1 MIRCNMQFD
10 SLEFLLFVPVVF
22 VIYWSMRTTMA
33 RNAVIVIAS
42 YFFYAWADWR
52 FMGLLATV
60 TTISYF
66 AGRYIIK
73 GNKRSKVVLYM
84 AIWTELIILALFKY
98 LNFFVESFST
108 SLRYIG
114 LHVDGVTLNL
124 LLPVGLSFYVFMTM
138 SYVIDC
144 HRRLIVKSPN
154 ILCFFAYVSFF
165 PHLLA
170 GPIDRARFLL
180 PQMAEMQS
188 FSFKIGSDGLR
199 QILWGLLKKTVI
211 ADNCNLMIAGIW
223 NDIPNQSSMVLLFG
237 AFLYSIQIYF
247 DFSGYSDIAI
257 GLGKLF
263 GIKMKPN
270 FNYPYFSRNVSEF
283 WRKWHMSLTS
293 WFTEYMYIPLGGN
306 RRGRKR
312 TMFNTI
318 VVFTLCGLWHGANW
332 TFVVWGFLCG
342 VMFIPIL
349 LQKIPKK
356 YKNEP
361 LHLNIATAL
370 KMGFTFIVITFSW
383 IIFRAET
390 MGQAVQYIIGIYRNM
405 TVMPNME
412 FFSKTVLLLT
422 LIVLTAEWKAR
433 DKEFALQG
441 LSHLPR
447 ILRWIVYLSMI
458 GVIFNYMVQNNNAVF
473 IYQNF

>member
-1 MIRCNMQFD
+1 
-10 SLEFLLFVPVVF
+10 
-22 VIYWSMRTTMA
+22 
-33 RNAVIVIAS
+33 
-42 YFFYAWADWR
+42 
-52 FMGLLATV
+52 
-60 TTISYF
+60 
-66 AGRYIIK
+66 
-73 GNKRSKVVLYM
+73 
-84 AIWTELIILALFKY
+84 
-98 LNFFVESFST
+98 
-108 SLRYIG
+108 
-114 LHVDGVTLNL
+114 
-124 LLPVGLSFYVFMTM
+124 
-138 SYVIDC
+138 
-144 HRRLIVKSPN
+144 
-154 ILCFFAYVSFF
+154 
-165 PHLLA
+165 
-170 GPIDRARFLL
+170 
-180 PQMAEMQS
+180 
-188 FSFKIGSDGLR
+188 
-199 QILWGLLKKTVI
+199 VI

-390 MGQAVQYIIGIYRNM
+390 MGQAVQYIIGICRNM